1 MKSFGATDLACLSA
15 LADEGSFEAAAQRLS
30 ITQSAVSQRLK
41 ALEEHAGCLLVVR
54 ARPLR
59 LTAAGKHM
67 LRYARQMAALQA
79 QWTGEWQ
86 REWGPQTDATSP
98 QAPSLPLAV
107 NADSLAT
114 WVMPALNPVVLGG
127 VARVELLVDDQDFTH
142 NWLREGHVLGCVTT
156 ERRPLRGCTAQ
167 ALGVMRYGA
176 YASPAF
182 VQRWLGGDATRG
194 LTRHNFAQV
203 PFLVFNRKDEMQ
215 NTWVAKAFGLR
226 QPRLVEVHVPSSE
239 SYLQAVAQGWGI
251 GVLPHLQAAT
261 WLARKQVV
269 AVQPRVLLDVALHW
283 HRWALGSPALDA
295 VGEALMVGARTALLE
310 SKARKPR
317 STKQ

>member
-1 MKSFGATDLACLSA
+1 MKSFNASDLACLSA
-15 LADEGSFEAAAQRLS
+15 LADEGGFEAAAQRLS

-41 ALEEHAGCLLVVR
+41 ALEEQAGAPLVVR
-54 ARPLR
+54 TRPLR

-79 QWTGEWQ
+79 QWAGEWHQ
-86 REWGPQTDATSP
+86 QWGQADTGATL
-98 QAPSLPLAV
+98 APSLPLAV

-114 WVMPALNPVVLGG
+114 WVMPALSPVVLGG
-127 VARVELLVDDQDFTH
+127 AARVELLVDDQDFTH
-142 NWLREGHVLGCVTT
+142 HWLREGHVLGCVTT

-182 VQRWLGGDATRG
+182 VQRWLRGDAVRG

-203 PFLVFNRKDEMQ
+203 PFLVFNRKDAMQ
-215 NTWVAKAFGLR
+215 HTWVAKAFGVR

-251 GVLPHLQAAT
+251 GVLPHLQASA
-261 WLARKQVV
+261 WRAEGHLV
-269 AVQPRVLLDVALHW
+269 AVQPKVLLDVALHW
-283 HRWALGSPALDA
+283 HRWALGSAALDA
-295 VGEALMVGARTALLE
+295 VGDALMAGAKKALLE
-310 SKARKPR
+310 SKASRPR
-317 STKQ
+317 STRQ